1 VSGVLLD
8 THTVLWAGTEEGVT
22 RLSAVAKRHI
32 ETRECFFSCASIPD
46 MAIKHSL
53 GNLRFP
59 NDLTVKEY
67 VELSIEKLRLMV
79 LPVRVPESCLLA
91 LLPHHHH
98 DPFDRVLIAQ
108 AKVNDLAI
116 LSRNSHFDR
125 YDVQRVW

>member
-8 THTVLWAGTEEGVT
+8 THAVLWAGESAA
-22 RLSAVAKRHI
+22 RLSVVAKRHMDKSD
-32 ETRECFFSCASIPD
+32 CFFSCASIPE
-46 MAIKHSL
+46 MSIKHSL
-53 GNLRFP
+53 GKLRFP
-59 NDLTVKEY
+59 SDLTLKEY